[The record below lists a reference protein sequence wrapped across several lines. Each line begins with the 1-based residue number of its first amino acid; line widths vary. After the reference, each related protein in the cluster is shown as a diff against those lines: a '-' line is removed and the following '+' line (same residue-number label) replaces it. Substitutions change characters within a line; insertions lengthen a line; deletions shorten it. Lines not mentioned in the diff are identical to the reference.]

1 MKTITRLALV
11 FTTAIFSQAA
21 FANDC
26 TVDVEAGDALSFFST
41 PKIEIPASCANATIN
56 FKHTGRLPAAV
67 MGHNWVLAK
76 TADLQ
81 PIQNDGNVA
90 GAAGGYLKADDP
102 RVIAATA
109 IIGGG
114 ESTSVTFATAG
125 LNAGDAYS
133 FFCTVMSH
141 SVVMKGTFAL
151 KG

>member
-1 MKTITRLALV
+1 MKTITRLAIV

-21 FANDC
+21 IANDC
-26 TVDVEAGDALSFFST
+26 TVEVEAGDALSFST

-56 FKHTGRLPAAV
+56 FKHTGRLPAAA

>member
-21 FANDC
+21 IANDC
-26 TVDVEAGDALSFFST
+26 TVEVEAGDALSFST

-56 FKHTGRLPAAV
+56 FKHTGRLPAAA
-67 MGHNWVLAK
+67 MGHSWVVAK

>member
-21 FANDC
+21 IANDC
-26 TVDVEAGDALSFFST
+26 TVEVEAGDALSFST
-41 PKIEIPASCANATIN
+41 PKIEIPASCANATIK
-56 FKHTGRLPAAV
+56 FKHTGRLPAAA

>member
-11 FTTAIFSQAA
+11 FTTAIFSPAA
-21 FANDC
+21 IANDC
-26 TVDVEAGDALSFFST
+26 TVEVEAGDALSFST

-56 FKHTGRLPAAV
+56 FKHTGRLPAAA

>member
-1 MKTITRLALV
+1 MKTITRMALV

-21 FANDC
+21 IANDC
-26 TVDVEAGDALSFFST
+26 TVEVEAGDALSFST

-56 FKHTGRLPAAV
+56 FKHTGRLPAAA

>member
-21 FANDC
+21 IANDC
-26 TVDVEAGDALSFFST
+26 TVEVEAGDALSFST

-56 FKHTGRLPAAV
+56 FKHTGRLPAAA

-109 IIGGG
+109 IIGWG

>member
-1 MKTITRLALV
+1 MKIMTRLALTLI
-11 FTTAIFSQAA
+11 TTLYSQAVL
-21 FANDC
+21 ANDC
-26 TVDVEAGDALSFFST
+26 SVDVEAGDALSFNT
-41 PKIEIPASCANATIN
+41 TIIEVPASCANATIN
-56 FKHTGRLPAAV
+56 FKHTGKLPAAV
-67 MGHNWVLAK
+67 MGHNWVLSK

-114 ESTSVTFATAG
+114 ESTSVTFSTAG

-141 SVVMKGTFAL
+141 SAVMKGTFAL

>member
-1 MKTITRLALV
+1 MKTMTRLAIV

-21 FANDC
+21 IANDC
-26 TVDVEAGDALSFFST
+26 TVEVEAGDALSFST

-56 FKHTGRLPAAV
+56 FKHTGRLPAAA

>member
-1 MKTITRLALV
+1 MKTITRLAIV

-21 FANDC
+21 IANDC
-26 TVDVEAGDALSFFST
+26 SVEVEAGDALSFST

-56 FKHTGRLPAAV
+56 FKHTGRLPAAA

>member
-21 FANDC
+21 IANDC
-26 TVDVEAGDALSFFST
+26 TVEVEAGDALSFST
-41 PKIEIPASCANATIN
+41 PKIEISASCANATIN
-56 FKHTGRLPAAV
+56 FKHTGRLPAAA

>member
-21 FANDC
+21 IANDC
-26 TVDVEAGDALSFFST
+26 TVEVEAGDALSFST

-56 FKHTGRLPAAV
+56 FKHTGRLPAAA
-67 MGHNWVLAK
+67 MGHNWGLAK

>member
-1 MKTITRLALV
+1 MKTITRLAIV
-11 FTTAIFSQAA
+11 FTTAIFCQAA
-21 FANDC
+21 IANDC
-26 TVDVEAGDALSFFST
+26 TVEVEAGDALSFST

-56 FKHTGRLPAAV
+56 FKHTGRLPAAA

>member
-21 FANDC
+21 IANDC
-26 TVDVEAGDALSFFST
+26 TVEVEAGDALSFST

-56 FKHTGRLPAAV
+56 FKHTGRLPAAA

-151 KG
+151 KE

>member
-1 MKTITRLALV
+1 MRTITRLAIV

-21 FANDC
+21 IANDC
-26 TVDVEAGDALSFFST
+26 TVEVEAGDALSFST

-56 FKHTGRLPAAV
+56 FKHTGRLPAAA

>member
-1 MKTITRLALV
+1 MKSIIRLALV
-11 FTTAIFSQAA
+11 FTIAIFSQAA
-21 FANDC
+21 IANDC
-26 TVDVEAGDALSFFST
+26 TVEVEAGDALSFST

-56 FKHTGRLPAAV
+56 FKHTGRLPAAA

>member
-1 MKTITRLALV
+1 MKSITRLALV

-21 FANDC
+21 IANDC
-26 TVDVEAGDALSFFST
+26 TVEVEAGDALSFST

-56 FKHTGRLPAAV
+56 FKHTGRLPAAA

-102 RVIAATA
+102 RVLAATA

>member
-1 MKTITRLALV
+1 MKSITHLALV

-21 FANDC
+21 IANDC
-26 TVDVEAGDALSFFST
+26 TVEVEAGDALSFST

-56 FKHTGRLPAAV
+56 FKHTGRLPAAA

-151 KG
+151 KE

>member
-1 MKTITRLALV
+1 MKVITRLALTLV
-11 FTTAIFSQAA
+11 TVISSQAA
-21 FANDC
+21 FSDDC
-26 TVDVEAGDALSFFST
+26 VVDVEAGDALSFNT
-41 PKIEIPASCANATIN
+41 TTIEVPASCANATIN
-56 FKHTGRLPAAV
+56 FKHTGKLPAAV
-67 MGHNWVLAK
+67 MGHNWVLSK

-81 PIQNDGNVA
+81 PFQNDGNVA

-141 SVVMKGTFAL
+141 SVVMKGTFVL

>member
-21 FANDC
+21 IANDC
-26 TVDVEAGDALSFFST
+26 TVEVEAGDALSFST

-56 FKHTGRLPAAV
+56 FKHTGRLPAAA

-114 ESTSVTFATAG
+114 DSTSVTFATAG

>member
-1 MKTITRLALV
+1 MKSITRLALV

-21 FANDC
+21 IANDC
-26 TVDVEAGDALSFFST
+26 TVEVEAGDALSFST

>member
-21 FANDC
+21 IANDC
-26 TVDVEAGDALSFFST
+26 TVEVEAGDALSFST

-56 FKHTGRLPAAV
+56 FKHTGRLPAAA

-125 LNAGDAYS
+125 LDAGDAYS

>member
-11 FTTAIFSQAA
+11 FTTAIFSLAA

-26 TVDVEAGDALSFFST
+26 TVDVEAGDALSFST

-56 FKHTGRLPAAV
+56 FKHTGRLPAAA

>member
-1 MKTITRLALV
+1 
-11 FTTAIFSQAA
+11 
-21 FANDC
+21 
-26 TVDVEAGDALSFFST
+26 
-41 PKIEIPASCANATIN
+41 
-56 FKHTGRLPAAV
+56 
-67 MGHNWVLAK
+67 MGHNWVLSK

-102 RVIAATA
+102 RVIAATT

-114 ESTSVTFATAG
+114 ESTSVTFATSRAKRAG
-125 LNAGDAYS
+125 EAYS